1 MMPWSKR
8 LCNNWPK
15 TKNRKAVALN
25 TQKCIRRAGG
35 LSLMMAVLLLPCCA
49 PQEAREPLPDHETV
63 YEARDSIRQTLL
75 LRMGHALQEAN
86 RRSEYLRRKAYSQDD
101 RTAKELRA
109 TVGAIERSYQQI
121 ELYVQRLQQDS
132 VLGEWYQQRNEIE
145 LELQDLGHTI
155 RQPL

>member
-1 MMPWSKR
+1 MMPWYKLLYS
-8 LCNNWPK
+8 NWPK
-15 TKNRKAVALN
+15 TKNSKAVALN
-25 TQKCIRRAGG
+25 TQKCIHRVGR
-35 LSLMMAVLLLPCCA
+35 LYLIMTVLILPCCA
-49 PQEAREPLPDHETV
+49 PLETRKPLPDHETV

-109 TVGAIERSYQQI
+109 TVSAIERSYQQI